1 MITNPLKINKTL
13 PKISSGKVIDFWLSF
28 YIKIGPKIHQKST
41 LAALL
46 ELLGAVWGQPALPWR
61 SLCALSAARVSQ
73 VAPNWL
79 PKAPQTM
86 ILSTYLGSTRIW
98 PISLTPFWSIF
109 DAIYFRIRFWLDFV
123 SILGSEMDWKCN
135 IIDWK
140 STIFLD
146 GCCEWFFGVSSW
158 RSRSFLEWP
167 RLLRPSI
174 FIGKHS
180 VFNVSFFGKAS
191 FRQQSRINYSPPKWS
206 TKW

>member
-1 MITNPLKINKTL
+1 MIKNPLQTNNTL
-13 PKISSGKVIDFWLSF
+13 PKISSEKVIDFWLSF
-28 YIKIGPKIHQKST
+28 YIKIGPTIHQKST

-61 SLCALSAARVSQ
+61 SLCALSAARVSH

-79 PKAPQTM
+79 PESPPNYDTFD
-86 ILSTYLGSTRIW
+86 LPSTYLGSTWIG

-109 DAIYFRIRFWLDFV
+109 EAIYFRIRFWLDFV

-135 IIDWK
+135 KIDWK

-146 GCCEWFFGVSSW
+146 GCCEWLFGVSSW

-174 FIGKHS
+174 FIGKTI
-180 VFNVSFFGKAS
+180 FF
-191 FRQQSRINYSPPKWS
+191 
-206 TKW
+206 